1 MTANGYTIFDT
12 AIGRCGIAWSERG
25 VVELQLPEADDAKTV
40 ARMLRH
46 RPELI
51 EAAPPS
57 EVQQAIEAIQA
68 LLRGE
73 KIDLSSVPVDLDS
86 ADEFNRRVYEI
97 ARTIPAGETM
107 TYGEI
112 ATRLGDLQLSRAV
125 GQALGQNPVAIIVPC
140 HRVLGADRKP
150 GGFSAGGGVH
160 TKLKILSIE
169 RAHIGG
175 TRDLFDLV

>member
-1 MTANGYTIFDT
+1 MTSPGYTIFDT

-25 VVELQLPEADDAKTV
+25 VVALQLPEADDAKTR
-40 ARMLRH
+40 ARMTR
-46 RPELI
+46 RRSDIVES
-51 EAAPPS
+51 APPQ

-68 LLRGE
+68 LLNGD
-73 KIDLSSVPVDLDS
+73 KIDLTSVPVDLE
-86 ADEFNRRVYEI
+86 AVEEFNRRVYEI
-97 ARTIPAGETM
+97 ARGIPAGETT

-112 ATRLGDLQLSRAV
+112 AKKLGDLQLSRAV
-125 GQALGQNPVAIIVPC
+125 GQALGKNPVAIIVPC

>member
-1 MTANGYTIFDT
+1 MKTGGYAIFDT

-25 VVELQLPEADDAKTV
+25 IRALQLPEADDDKTR
-40 ARMLRH
+40 ARMLR
-46 RPELI
+46 RMPELAA
-51 EAAPPS
+51 AAPPAS
-57 EVQQAIEAIQA
+57 VGRAIEAIQA
-68 LLRGE
+68 LLRGG
-73 KIDLSSVPVDLDS
+73 KIDLSSVALDLGQVP
-86 ADEFNRRVYEI
+86 EFNRQVYEI

>member
-1 MTANGYTIFDT
+1 MAQGCTLFDT
-12 AIGRCGIAWSERG
+12 AIGRGGIAWSERG
-25 VVELQLPEADDAKTV
+25 IAALQLPEASDEATR
-40 ARMLRH
+40 ARLLR
-46 RPELI
+46 RFPDLAEG
-51 EAAPPS
+51 APPA
-57 EVQQAIEAIQA
+57 EVQQVIESIQS

-73 KIDLSSVPVDLDS
+73 AIDLSSVALDLGG
-86 ADEFNRRVYEI
+86 APEFNRQVYEI
-97 ARTIPAGETM
+97 ARTIPAGETT

-112 ATRLGDLQLSRAV
+112 ATKLGDLQLSRAV
-125 GQALGQNPVAIIVPC
+125 GQALGQNPIAIIVPC

-150 GGFSAGGGVH
+150 GGFSAGGGVR

>member
-1 MTANGYTIFDT
+1 MAAGYALFDT
-12 AIGRCGIAWSERG
+12 EIGRCGIAWSERG
-25 VVELQLPEADDAKTV
+25 IVALQLPEANDEATRARLRRRFPDLAESQPPAEIQTV
-40 ARMLRH
+40 
-46 RPELI
+46 I
-51 EAAPPS
+51 DK
-57 EVQQAIEAIQA
+57 IQS

-73 KIDLSSVPVDLDS
+73 RIDLSSVLVDL
-86 ADEFNRRVYEI
+86 AGAPAFNRQVYEI
-97 ARTIPAGETM
+97 ARTIPAGEIM

-112 ATRLGDLQLSRAV
+112 AKRLGDVQLSRAV
-125 GQALGQNPVAIIVPC
+125 GQALGQNPVAIIVLC

-160 TKLKILSIE
+160 TKLKMLSIE

>member
-1 MTANGYTIFDT
+1 MAANYALFDT
-12 AIGRCGIAWSERG
+12 EIGRCGIAWSERG
-25 VVELQLPEADDAKTV
+25 IGALQLPEADDDKSR
-40 ARMLRH
+40 ARLLR
-46 RPELI
+46 RFSGLPEI
-51 EAAPPS
+51 APPDS
-57 EVQQAIEAIQA
+57 VRQVIESIQS

-73 KIDLSSVPVDLDS
+73 ATDLSFAVLDLDD
-86 ADEFNRRVYEI
+86 APLFNRQVYEI

-112 ATRLGDLQLSRAV
+112 AKRLGDLQLSRAV

-150 GGFSAGGGVH
+150 GGFSAGGGVQ

>member
-1 MTANGYTIFDT
+1 MAAGYALFDT
-12 AIGRCGIAWSERG
+12 EIGRCGIAWSERG
-25 VVELQLPEADDAKTV
+25 IRALQLPEADDDKTR
-40 ARMLRH
+40 ARLLR
-46 RPELI
+46 RSPELV
-51 EAAPPS
+51 ESVPPAS
-57 EVQQAIEAIQA
+57 VQQVIESIQS
-68 LLRGE
+68 LLRGQV
-73 KIDLSSVPVDLDS
+73 IDLSFAVVDLDD
-86 ADEFNRRVYEI
+86 APAFNRHVYEVT
-97 ARTIPAGETM
+97 RTIPAGETM

-112 ATRLGDLQLSRAV
+112 AKRLGDLQLSRAV

-150 GGFSAGGGVH
+150 GGFSAGGGVQ